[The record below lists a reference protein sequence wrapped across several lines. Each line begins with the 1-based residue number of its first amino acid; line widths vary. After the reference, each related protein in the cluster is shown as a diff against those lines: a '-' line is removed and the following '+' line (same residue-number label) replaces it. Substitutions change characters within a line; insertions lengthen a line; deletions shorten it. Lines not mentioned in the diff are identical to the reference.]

1 MKYIKRFS
9 MRRHIIMDD
18 SFNSLKFI
26 IKNEL
31 KFELKILTIESWSN
45 CSYLLILFD
54 CIDAYIHQETHLRQ
68 NLIRFPVATYTSFHQ
83 LVSVTNLPPSS
94 CSKRLLISHIHFD
107 IVMMNMPFSVFIL
120 ASQRLFFLFFIYI

>member
-31 KFELKILTIESWSN
+31 KFELKILTIES
-45 CSYLLILFD
+45 
-54 CIDAYIHQETHLRQ
+54 
-68 NLIRFPVATYTSFHQ
+68 
-83 LVSVTNLPPSS
+83 
-94 CSKRLLISHIHFD
+94 
-107 IVMMNMPFSVFIL
+107 
-120 ASQRLFFLFFIYI
+120 